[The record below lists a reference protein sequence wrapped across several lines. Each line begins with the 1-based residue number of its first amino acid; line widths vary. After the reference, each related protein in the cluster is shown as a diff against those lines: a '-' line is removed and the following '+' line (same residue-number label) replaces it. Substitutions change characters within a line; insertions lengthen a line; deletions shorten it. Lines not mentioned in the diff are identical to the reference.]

1 MTKEPKVTVKELATG
16 DVYKQLGQVSE
27 AARLARPNL
36 GELPIVYVT
45 NRRKKMLG
53 IVPAWVAE
61 WIQANAEQLLAEY
74 QAAHPD
80 ES

>member
-1 MTKEPKVTVKELATG
+1 MTVESLATG

-27 AARLARPNL
+27 TARMARPAL
-36 GELPIVYVT
+36 GELPIVFVT
-45 NRRKKMLG
+45 NRRKNVLG

-61 WIQANAEQLLAEY
+61 WVEANAAQLLAEY